1 MKTICV
7 FGDSITWGAWDN
19 EKRGWVNRL
28 KLFLCKDNG
37 VEVYN
42 LGISGDKT
50 EDVLERFGEEAK
62 VREPTDIIFAIGI
75 NDTFHGSEELSGI
88 DINKFK
94 ENLNELIRQAKKFT
108 HRIVFIGLTRVN
120 ESEVEKSYKNELI
133 QEYDKILKDVC
144 DENSLLYIEM
154 FTLLNDSD
162 LEDGL
167 HPNAEGHKKIF
178 KKVKELIV
186 K

>member
-1 MKTICV
+1 MV
-7 FGDSITWGAWDN
+7 
-19 EKRGWVNRL
+19 L
-28 KLFLCKDNG
+28 KNFQ
-37 VEVYN
+37 
-42 LGISGDKT
+42 
-50 EDVLERFGEEAK
+50 
-62 VREPTDIIFAIGI
+62 
-75 NDTFHGSEELSGI
+75 ELI
-88 DINKFK
+88 LNKFK

-154 FTLLNDSD
+154 FSLLNDSD